1 MLKSSLHIFLSLI
14 IVLNGMIYS
23 VIEAEFFMNRKEITA
38 LFCINQ
44 DQPELECNGK
54 CELGRRLD
62 QAQDQEENQQ
72 EFAFEGLLL
81 IYAMPVTAFNI
92 IPVWTSIDPVFGDLD
107 ENKNMLP
114 NAYDFFHPPQS

>member
-1 MLKSSLHIFLSLI
+1 MLKISLHIFLSLI
-14 IVLNGMIYS
+14 IVLNGMMYS
-23 VIEAEFFMNRKEITA
+23 VIQADFHLNRKEIKA

-72 EFAFEGLLL
+72 DFAFEGLLL
-81 IYAMPVTAFNI
+81 IYGMPVTAFNT

-107 ENKNMLP
+107 ENQNRLL
-114 NAYDFFHPPQS
+114 NAYDFFHPPKS